1 MVEEK
6 DFGRYM
12 IKENKIEGVP
22 EVFGDSM
29 KINHYYD
36 IPLDY
41 TYKDKEGQNYIVNL
55 IGWEEKEKEDTFII
69 IPISEEVES
78 MYAGERVLLKGIINK
93 LDLGVKVRLAVYNGS
108 KEKQSYYEY
117 TLREEDVDYLN
128 EVLDEFIENR

>member
-36 IPLDY
+36 MPLDY
-41 TYKDKEGQNYIVNL
+41 TYRDKEGQYYIVNC
-55 IGWEEKEKEDTFII
+55 IGWEEKEREETFII
-69 IPISEEVES
+69 IPVTKEEES
-78 MYAGERVLLKGIINK
+78 MYDGERVLLKDIINK
-93 LDLGVKVRLAVYNGS
+93 LDLGIMVRLAVYNGS

-117 TLREEDVDYLN
+117 TLRKEDVDYLN